1 MTSQPFT
8 RIREMDIDID
18 FASATN
24 PGNTLCG
31 SATDTPTVR
40 IPTGVPDAR
49 PAASAAGLRE
59 VMMWLP

>member
-1 MTSQPFT
+1 
-8 RIREMDIDID
+8 MDIDID

-31 SATDTPTVR
+31 SATDTPTVL
-40 IPTGVPDAR
+40 IPAGVPAAR